1 MDFILNSRL
10 FENIVESDK
19 KFDLGVTSAQVIPED
34 CVKAFDQAS
43 QSWPPEQFLV
53 DNKKISSKTKELF
66 KHWPATP
73 IQIVEGITIFN
84 SKQVSDVCD
93 LKIFLTLDHQTCS
106 ARRSKRVYD
115 PPDPPG
121 YFEKI
126 VWPSYVD
133 QLKQIKNDP
142 NIHFIDGAQPMPLT
156 FLNSMKLV
164 VKSANKHFQ

>member
-1 MDFILNSRL
+1 MSQDNVVIESKNTFGGWFEDF
-10 FENIVESDK
+10 EK
-19 KFDLGVTSAQVIPED
+19 GQ
-34 CVKAFDQAS
+34 
-43 QSWPPEQFLV
+43 
-53 DNKKISSKTKELF
+53 LF
-66 KHWPATP
+66 KHWPAIP
-73 IQIVEGITIFN
+73 ALQIVEGITIFN

-142 NIHFIDGAQPMPLT
+142 NIYFIDGSQPMPLT
-156 FLNSMKLV
+156 YLKCLKLV
-164 VKSANKHFQ
+164 VKSANKHFQQ